1 MTSASLEGWDTPL
14 SPDERD
20 AVLSRIVEAVT
31 RRGLQT
37 PLMLA
42 LEIHRPLAFTFS
54 QSLIVTA
61 PLLAPL
67 LGLELMQR
75 AARLL
80 QDPSAYDELIARIE
94 GTV

>member
-1 MTSASLEGWDTPL
+1 MTSTSLDGWDAPL

-20 AVLSRIVEAVT
+20 AVLTRVLEAVT
-31 RRGLQT
+31 KRGLQA
-37 PLMLA
+37 PMMFA

-54 QSLIVTA
+54 QSLVVTA

-80 QDPSAYDELIARIE
+80 QDPAAYDELIARLE
-94 GTV
+94 GMG

>member
-1 MTSASLEGWDTPL
+1 LTSTSLDGWDAPL

-20 AVLSRIVEAVT
+20 AVLARILEEAT
-31 RRGLQT
+31 KRRLQV
-37 PLMLA
+37 PLLFA
-42 LEIHRPLAFTFS
+42 LEVHRPLAFTFS
-54 QSLIVTA
+54 QSLVVTA

-80 QDPSAYDELIARIE
+80 QDPAAYDELIARLE
-94 GTV
+94 GMG